1 MPRPTETLQPRIYVA
16 CLAAYNNGYLH
27 GEWVDAT
34 DDLGLIQAQ
43 VARMLAASPIP
54 DAEEYAIH
62 DYEAYGGYDLGEY
75 AGLETAHNIAIFL
88 ADTGKLGAM
97 LLTHFGGD
105 LEDAQSALEE
115 YAGCYETIDD
125 FAQEL
130 TEETTTIPENLR
142 FYIDYDAMARDMQL
156 NGDILTF
163 EESYRCIHILWAR

>member
-1 MPRPTETLQPRIYVA
+1 MPAQTETLQPHIYVA

-27 GEWVDAT
+27 GAWIDAT

-43 VARMLAASPIP
+43 VAQMLAASPMP

-62 DYEAYGGYDLGEY
+62 DHEDYGGYYLGEY
-75 AGLETAHNIAIFL
+75 AGLESAHNIAVYL

-97 LLTHFGGD
+97 LLSHFGGD
-105 LEDAQSALEE
+105 LQAAQNALEE
-115 YAGCYETIDD
+115 YVGCYESVAD

-130 TEETTTIPENLR
+130 TEETAAIPESFR
-142 FYIDYDAMARDMQL
+142 YYIDYEAMARDMEL